1 MFRTLIILPDAEK
14 DAANAYNWY
23 EQQEPGLG
31 EEFLR
36 CIDARIQLIRRNP
49 EIYQVVH
56 ETYRK
61 AIV

>member
-14 DAANAYNWY
+14 DAANPYNWY